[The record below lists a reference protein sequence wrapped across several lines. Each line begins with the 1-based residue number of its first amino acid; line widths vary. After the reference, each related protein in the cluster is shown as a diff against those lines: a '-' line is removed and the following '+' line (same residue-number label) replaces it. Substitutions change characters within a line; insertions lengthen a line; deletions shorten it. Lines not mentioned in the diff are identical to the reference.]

1 MDEKFIVEEIYGNLR
16 NINSDGKGLIL
27 EGLVRGML
35 LGMSLAEKKL
45 PAMPN
50 QPPMPSQP
58 MEPPSMPEQPASR
71 NTTDLK
77 TQVPPENPLR
87 QPHFPTGETA
97 YGP

>member
-35 LGMSLAEKKL
+35 LGMSLAEKNL

-50 QPPMPSQP
+50 QPPMASQP
-58 MEPPSMPEQPASR
+58 MDPPSMPEQP
-71 NTTDLK
+71 
-77 TQVPPENPLR
+77 NPQEMPKKE
-87 QPHFPTGETA
+87 QPHFPPGETV

>member
-1 MDEKFIVEEIYGNLR
+1 MDEKFIVEEIYDNLR

-27 EGLVRGML
+27 DGLVRGML
-35 LGMSLAEKKL
+35 LGMALAEKKL
-45 PAMPN
+45 QAMPN
-50 QPPMPSQP
+50 QPPMPSSP

-71 NTTDLK
+71 DTTDLK
-77 TQVPPENPLR
+77 TQAPPENPPR

>member
-58 MEPPSMPEQPASR
+58 MEPPSMPEQP
-71 NTTDLK
+71 
-77 TQVPPENPLR
+77 NPQEMPKKE
-87 QPHFPTGETA
+87 QPHFPTGETV

>member
-35 LGMSLAEKKL
+35 LGMTLAEKKL
-45 PAMPN
+45 QVMPN

-58 MEPPSMPEQPASR
+58 MEPPSMPEQP
-71 NTTDLK
+71 DPQEMPK
-77 TQVPPENPLR
+77 KE
-87 QPHFPTGETA
+87 QPHFPPGETV

>member
-1 MDEKFIVEEIYGNLR
+1 MDEKFILEEIYDNLR

-58 MEPPSMPEQPASR
+58 MEPPSMPEQPASMD
-71 NTTDLK
+71 TTDLE
-77 TQVPPENPLR
+77 TQAPPENPLR
-87 QPHFPTGETA
+87 QPHFPTGETG